1 VECPHLGEWT
11 GINVGN
17 SRNKTGLFAWSEPEL
32 APTDLRLGSSPA
44 EPLVVQDIVTTTPQ
58 LISITAIICAV
69 AAALFIVHLL
79 TAGRY
84 GYFRDEL
91 YYAACGQHLAWGYVD
106 HAPLI
111 ALICWFTRRLLGDS
125 LFSLRFFPALSAAGK
140 VLLTAWMV
148 RELGGRRFAQLLAAA
163 VVFFCPIYL
172 TMDSFLSM
180 NSFEPLFWMG
190 CVAVA
195 IRIANGGSPRLWLL
209 FGGIAGVG
217 ILNKHSTLFFGL
229 AFFLSLLI
237 TSRRSLRTPWIWLG
251 ALMSFLI
258 FLPNLLW
265 EIAHQF
271 PTVEVLLN
279 AARFK
284 NAPVSWY
291 AFLAEQALLVH
302 PLAFPVVL
310 AGLWFFFKAE
320 EGRPVRFLG
329 WTYVFLLAQMLI
341 LKGRIYY
348 VAPIYPMLFA
358 AGVVWIESSIEQR
371 GWDGARRAILVPL
384 TVGGIVA
391 APLAMPILPVT
402 AATAYS
408 DFWDIHKVR
417 VENYDSGPLPQ
428 FFADMFG
435 WPNQA
440 KVVASVYHSLPLAD
454 RAHCL
459 ILAENYGEA
468 GAIDYFGAS
477 YGLPRAISPHN
488 NYYLWGPGDSSEHV
502 VIAVGMDEHK
512 LQTLF
517 ADVQQVATI
526 TDSYAV
532 PDENNLPVYLCRNP
546 RMPLSQAWPSLKFFG

>member
-1 VECPHLGEWT
+1 
-11 GINVGN
+11 VGN

-32 APTDLRLGSSPA
+32 APTELRLGASPA
-44 EPLVVQDIVTTTPQ
+44 EPLVVQDIATTRR
-58 LISITAIICAV
+58 LISVTALICSV
-69 AAALFIVHLL
+69 AGALFLIHLL

-111 ALICWFTRRLLGDS
+111 AVVCWFARRLLGDS
-125 LFSLRFFPALSAAGK
+125 LYSLRFFPALSAAGK
-140 VLLTAWMV
+140 IFLASWMV
-148 RELGGRRFAQLLAAA
+148 RELGGRRFAQLLAAV

-195 IRIANGGSPRLWLL
+195 MRIANGGSPRLWLL
-209 FGGIAGVG
+209 FGAIAGVG

-237 TSRRSLRTPWIWLG
+237 SGRRYLRSPWIWLG
-251 ALMSFLI
+251 ALISFLI

-265 EIAHQF
+265 ESAHRF
-271 PTVEVLLN
+271 PTIEVLQN

-302 PLAFPVVL
+302 PLAFPVVV
-310 AGLWFFFKAE
+310 AGLWFFFSAQQ
-320 EGRPVRFLG
+320 GRRYRFLG
-329 WTYVFLLAQMLI
+329 WTYIFILAQMLI

-358 AGVVWIESSIEQR
+358 AGAVWIETRIEQR
-371 GWDGARRAILVPL
+371 GWDWARRAILVPL
-384 TVGGIVA
+384 TIGGIVA
-391 APLAMPILPVT
+391 APLAMPILPVS
-402 AATAYS
+402 AAAAYS

-440 KVVASVYHSLPLAD
+440 KVVASVYRSLPLED
-454 RAHCL
+454 RAHCV
-459 ILAENYGEA
+459 ILAANYGEA

-488 NYYLWGPGDSSEHV
+488 NYYLWGPGDSSEQV

-512 LQTLF
+512 LQRLF

-546 RMPLSQAWPSLKFFG
+546 RMPLSRAWPSLKFFG